1 MLRIL
6 SGKLSTPLYHDLW
19 LPPAATALFI
29 VLRKSL
35 RAVLAVAFAFRLRI
49 CQIDI
54 KHMCDL
60 VPHCHCGHSTKNKSK
75 NLIKQLQK
83 HLLAQQQKRSIT
95 FACMPNQFTTI
106 FENTTTHTLNKSK
119 THLK

>member
-19 LPPAATALFI
+19 LSPAATALFI

-60 VPHCHCGHSTKNKSK
+60 LIVTVVTEQKTDQKISSNNYKN
-75 NLIKQLQK
+75 IY
-83 HLLAQQQKRSIT
+83 
-95 FACMPNQFTTI
+95 
-106 FENTTTHTLNKSK
+106 
-119 THLK
+119 